1 MFKGDTKVANVN
13 RNLPSHAG
21 LGLGNENDIF
31 QVDTTG
37 DRYEIAANSF
47 YALYPDLEPLT
58 IHSLM
63 DYDVCRPEAVD
74 LQGTYCVR
82 FIRADGDLDSVV
94 LRVKKEIMPETA
106 VLSAKI
112 FEAVNEHCLGRD
124 GMSVSDVRL
133 FSGGDPVL
141 NIDNHCV
148 SATSFV
154 VGEHIVEPPT
164 HTEVQFMAYAVARF
178 TNAMQAL
185 PPALKQELDDNFE
198 TNAGDFSVDAL
209 RGARYLRT
217 EEGRRQALDLT
228 KKFFAESEAQ
238 RIIDI
243 ASKYGDVLEQ
253 PDALDYV
260 HGVMIDANFLMKRLA
275 DGMPKGVHI
284 MDNETVTMS
293 KFPKGY
299 DAGTLMY
306 RAILG
311 KAEGVGAE
319 DDHAYLKTF
328 LEAYNSRAD
337 IPLSQDEFSAAVN
350 AYNANALLSNYGKL
364 ASWDPDTVPPE
375 AGIQRFGRFALD
387 TDQRL
392 EQANLLQSQQ
402 NVTSKPDQP
411 HLDNT

>member
-1 MFKGDTKVANVN
+1 M
-13 RNLPSHAG
+13 
-21 LGLGNENDIF
+21 
-31 QVDTTG
+31 Q
-37 DRYEIAANSF
+37 
-47 YALYPDLEPLT
+47 
-58 IHSLM
+58 
-63 DYDVCRPEAVD
+63 CRP
-74 LQGTYCVR
+74 Y
-82 FIRADGDLDSVV
+82 
-94 LRVKKEIMPETA
+94 
-106 VLSAKI
+106 
-112 FEAVNEHCLGRD
+112 
-124 GMSVSDVRL
+124 
-133 FSGGDPVL
+133 
-141 NIDNHCV
+141 
-148 SATSFV
+148 
-154 VGEHIVEPPT
+154 
-164 HTEVQFMAYAVARF
+164 
-178 TNAMQAL
+178 